1 MEGKNLFEN
10 YKDIRR
16 LARSYDHYCVFISH
30 RSDDK
35 AMARAVSRSIRQM
48 GIDVYFD
55 EYDHD
60 LQNASAADDHKKI
73 VECIERGLETCTHLL
88 GVITHKTFDSW
99 WVPYEIGGASG
110 RKRSCAHLVQGSVTQ
125 LPSYVRI
132 SPLLISIPD
141 LERWLK
147 PLGQM
152 VRKGMVLEEI
162 SFSEGDKILLS
173 EYVPKT
179 RSLYDISFKDMP

>member
-1 MEGKNLFEN
+1 MEGRNLFES
-10 YKDIRR
+10 YKNARR
-16 LARSYDHYCVFISH
+16 LARSYDNHCVFISH

-35 AMARAVSRSIRQM
+35 AMARVVSRAIMQM

-55 EYDHD
+55 ENDHD
-60 LQNASAADDHKKI
+60 LQNAAAADDHRKI
-73 VECIERGLETCTHLL
+73 VECIERGLEICTHLL
-88 GVITHKTFDSW
+88 GIITHKTFDSW

-110 RKRSCAHLVQGSVTQ
+110 RKRSCAHLIQGSVIH
-125 LPSYVRI
+125 LPSYVKI
-132 SPLLISIPD
+132 APLLIDIKA
-141 LERWLK
+141 LEGWIK

-152 VRKGMVLEEI
+152 TRKGMVLEEV
-162 SFSEGDKILLS
+162 SFSESARIYLS